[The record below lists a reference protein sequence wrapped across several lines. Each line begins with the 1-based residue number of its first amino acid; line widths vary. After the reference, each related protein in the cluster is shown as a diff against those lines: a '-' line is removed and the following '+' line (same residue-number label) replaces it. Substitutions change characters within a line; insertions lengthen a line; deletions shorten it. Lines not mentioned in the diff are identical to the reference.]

1 MDARIAKLE
10 ATIRARR
17 DGDAAHSYVASIFA
31 KGRKKIA
38 EKVGEEATETI
49 IAALCETPEKLTSEA
64 ADLLFHLA
72 ILLIESDLSLDD
84 VLNELERREGVSG
97 IAEKA
102 SRYVT
107 NKE

>member
-10 ATIRARR
+10 TTIRARR
-17 DGDAAHSYVASIFA
+17 NGDPSESYVASLFA

-64 ADLLFHLA
+64 ADLVFHLA
-72 ILLIESDLSLDD
+72 ILLAESNLSLDD
-84 VLNELERREGVSG
+84 VLNELERRDGISG

-102 SRYVT
+102 GRNVK